1 MNNMNRH
8 NTKLAAALAAGIL
21 SLAAAAAARA
31 QEPGAGATFSLK
43 RAVALALQNSREVAL
58 ARLQQTLAE
67 QAAEVNRSDF
77 RPNLYGGSGLGY
89 TNGIPQTPGGVAP
102 SLFNVAYVQ
111 TLLNPPLRGQLRAA
125 QERARGQRFEVERV
139 RDAVIVRTAS
149 AYLGLAKVRHSLELL
164 RKERESAQKIVDVTR
179 ERSGAGLELPIE
191 VTRTQLASARIEQRI
206 VQLEGQEEALEGE
219 LRHLMAIPSNERVE
233 VAAEELPAVPEQAA
247 SELVELAM
255 SKNPELM
262 LAEAERR
269 AREQRLHGERGGYI
283 PTLDL
288 VGQYS
293 LLSRINRYDEFF
305 KRFQRHNLNVGIQ
318 VRFPLFSART
328 SAAVAFA
335 QTDLNAAELELKTK
349 RSSLEIEVRR
359 QARRTRELDAAREV
373 ARLELQLAQ
382 ESLRVLQA
390 QFQEGRT
397 SLRDLEK
404 ARLEESD
411 RWLAFLEAD
420 YGRQKAQL
428 EVLRSTGQLA
438 RLLQ

>member
-1 MNNMNRH
+1 
-8 NTKLAAALAAGIL
+8 
-21 SLAAAAAARA
+21 
-31 QEPGAGATFSLK
+31 
-43 RAVALALQNSREVAL
+43 
-58 ARLQQTLAE
+58 
-67 QAAEVNRSDF
+67 
-77 RPNLYGGSGLGY
+77 
-89 TNGIPQTPGGVAP
+89 
-102 SLFNVAYVQ
+102 
-111 TLLNPPLRGQLRAA
+111 
-125 QERARGQRFEVERV
+125 
-139 RDAVIVRTAS
+139 
-149 AYLGLAKVRHSLELL
+149 
-164 RKERESAQKIVDVTR
+164 
-179 ERSGAGLELPIE
+179 
-191 VTRTQLASARIEQRI
+191 
-206 VQLEGQEEALEGE
+206 
-219 LRHLMAIPSNERVE
+219 
-233 VAAEELPAVPEQAA
+233 
-247 SELVELAM
+247 
-255 SKNPELM
+255 M

-305 KRFQRHNLNVGIQ
+305 KRFQRHNLNVGVQ

-349 RSSLEIEVRR
+349 RSILEIEVRR

-397 SLRDLEK
+397 RLRDLEK

-420 YGRQKAQL
+420 FGRQKAQL

>member
-1 MNNMNRH
+1 MNSMNCY
-8 NTKLAAALAAGIL
+8 NKKLAAVLLAGIV
-21 SLAAAAAARA
+21 SLAAPAAAWA
-31 QEPGAGATFSLK
+31 QEPGVTAKLSLK
-43 RAVALALQNSREVAL
+43 RAVALAVQNSRELAL

-89 TNGIPQTPGGVAP
+89 TDGIPQTPGGAAP

-111 TLLNPPLRGQLRAA
+111 TLINPPLRGQLRAA
-125 QERARGQRFEVERV
+125 QERARGQRFEVERA
-139 RDAVIVRTAS
+139 RDAVILRAAS
-149 AYLGLAKVRHSLELL
+149 AYLGLSKVRHSLELL
-164 RKERESAQKIVDVTR
+164 RRERQSAQKIVDVTR

-191 VTRTQLASARIEQRI
+191 VTRTQLAAARIEQRV
-206 VQLEGQEEALEGE
+206 VQLDGQEEALEGE
-219 LRHLMAIPSNERVE
+219 LRHLMAIPSNERIE
-233 VAAEELPAVPEQAA
+233 VAAEELPAVPEQ
-247 SELVELAM
+247 SPGELVELAL
-255 SKNPELM
+255 SNNPELM

-293 LLSRINRYDEFF
+293 LLSRINKYGEFF
-305 KRFQRHNLNVGIQ
+305 KRFQRHNINVGVQ

-328 SAAVAFA
+328 SAAVALA
-335 QTDLNAAELELKTK
+335 RTDLNAAELELKTK
-349 RSSLEIEVRR
+349 RSNLEIEVRR
-359 QARRTRELDAAREV
+359 QARRTRELDATREV

-382 ESLRVLQA
+382 ENLRVLQA
-390 QFQEGRT
+390 QFQEGRA

-404 ARLEESD
+404 IRLEESD
-411 RWLAFLEAD
+411 AWMAFLEAD
-420 YGRQKAQL
+420 YVRQKAQL